1 MPNDEDN
8 SYDPADIRKALAE
21 RDARMKEEKENKMNA
36 PRATSK
42 APVAEKPAA
51 SAAPWGDDSEEFSL

>member
-1 MPNDEDN
+1 
-8 SYDPADIRKALAE
+8 
-21 RDARMKEEKENKMNA
+21 MNA